1 MSKEIKKV
9 LKEGD
14 VRFTVKGITTYC
26 KGDDG
31 EYGMNPKV
39 FKVNT
44 DASSINV
51 DEFFSV
57 SGMNVTKWGP
67 TCVTLYTFTILG
79 KKVIGK
85 INYSDV
91 TIVGKVK

>member
-39 FKVNT
+39 FN
-44 DASSINV
+44 
-51 DEFFSV
+51 
-57 SGMNVTKWGP
+57 
-67 TCVTLYTFTILG
+67 
-79 KKVIGK
+79 
-85 INYSDV
+85 
-91 TIVGKVK
+91 